1 MNCRYV
7 FEVNEVSKNSWNH
20 NSQKLDE
27 YFLFRRNRKKG
38 PKQSLFFVCYDN
50 VGFCCLFSFFSVPHA
65 LRQKFSNHFDAAA
78 S

>member
-27 YFLFRRNRKKG
+27 YFFFIRNRKRT
-38 PKQSLFFVCYDN
+38 QSLFFVCYDN
-50 VGFCCLFSFFSVPHA
+50 VGFAAYSAFFCSTCTKVLF
-65 LRQKFSNHFDAAA
+65 
-78 S
+78 

>member
-38 PKQSLFFVCYDN
+38 PKQSLFFSFVMTMLVFAAYSA
-50 VGFCCLFSFFSVPHA
+50 FFLFHM
-65 LRQKFSNHFDAAA
+65 H
-78 S
+78 